1 MEQLDELAK
10 IVTQFRTK
18 KIDLLPL
25 EAEKGNNYLD
35 VTSSLA
41 DGSVKDDEDA
51 ARLIGSDTASGKFRM
66 FKSRLKNKLINSLL
80 LVDLDSMG
88 VSSYGR
94 NVLACYRS
102 LYIVKFLQAFSANKT
117 ADLLLKLLLKQGIQ
131 LELTEVILSVLK
143 DLRHQAAIM
152 GNVEEFE
159 EYNKQFKHFESLA
172 QAEDISKEFLSHLN
186 VYHANSNTVK
196 VDYLNAIKENIEKLE
211 QLRKKQSSYLLN
223 LNYYRLKGQ
232 YYFLL
237 HDYKASNLVWQEFD
251 SFIENYKHFDYE
263 QKQAESEI
271 QKSHNYLHMR
281 DYVHGFE
288 CAQKGGQIFKP
299 FSNNWFIIN
308 EQFYLL
314 AMHAGQYEEA
324 GRTVEAV
331 ITNPKFKYQIPNR
344 VEKWKIFEAFFYL
357 MVKAGKVTDETFL
370 KNEKKFRLSRFLNET
385 PIYSKDK
392 KGYNIS
398 ILVLQVMYMLLDK
411 NYDALSDKI
420 DALRRY
426 VQRHLVEDEK
436 YKSNIFLKMI
446 IEADKQ
452 GYRSK
457 PAQATTEA
465 LYKRLKDSQFSYV
478 DTLDGLEIVPFTEL
492 WEIAM
497 SCLR

>member
-1 MEQLDELAK
+1 MDQLDELAK
-10 IVTQFRTK
+10 IVTQYRSRR
-18 KIDLLPL
+18 IDLLPS
-25 EAEKGNNYLD
+25 EAEKGNAYLD
-35 VTSSLA
+35 ITNSLA
-41 DGSVKDDEDA
+41 GGLVASDEDA
-51 ARLIGSDTASGKFRM
+51 AKLISYDTSSGKFRM
-66 FKSRLKNKLINSLL
+66 FKSRLKNKLLNSLL
-80 LVDLDSMG
+80 LMDMDATG
-88 VSSYGR
+88 ASSYAKLC
-94 NVLACYRS
+94 LACYKN
-102 LYIVKFLQAFSANKT
+102 LYAVKLLITINANKT
-117 ADLLLKLLLKQGIQ
+117 ADLLLRQLLKQSIQ
-131 LELTEVILSVLK
+131 VELADVSLRVLK
-143 DLRHQAAIM
+143 ELRHQSALK

-159 EYNKQFKHFESLA
+159 EWNRLFKYYEELA
-172 QAEDISKEFLSHLN
+172 RAEDLSREFLAHLN

-196 VDYLNAIKENIEKLE
+196 VDYLNTIKENIEKLE
-211 QLRKKQSSYLLN
+211 QFRKKLSSYDLN

-232 YYFLL
+232 YYYLL
-237 HDYKASNLVWQEFD
+237 HDYEASNLVWQEFD
-251 SFIENYKHFDYE
+251 SFIEGYRHFDYE
-263 QKQAESEI
+263 SRQAESEI

-281 DYVHGFE
+281 DYVNGFE
-288 CAQKGGQIFKP
+288 CAQRGKEIFKP
-299 FSNNWFIIN
+299 YTNNWFIIN

-324 GRTVEAV
+324 GKTVEAV

-357 MVKAGKVTDETFL
+357 MVKAGKVTDEAFS

-411 NYDALSDKI
+411 NYDTLSDKI

-452 GYRSK
+452 GYRLK
-457 PAQATTEA
+457 PTQLATEA
-465 LYKRLKDSQFSYV
+465 LYNRLKDSQFSYV
-478 DTLDGLEIVPFTEL
+478 DTLDGLEIVPFNEL
-492 WEIAM
+492 WEIALG
-497 SCLR
+497 CLR